1 MSSKNE
7 IYKNIVSLS
16 DDEFQ
21 RTISSSPFV
30 VVDFWNGG
38 CMPCRVMLPVMDE
51 LAKQHPDVLFCEV
64 NTNRSVKVATDLN
77 VLMVPTF
84 ILFKQGKRV
93 ARISGAK
100 PIEIF
105 EEELQRYFFSKGP
118 QEPGPYD
125 DNELAQ

>member
-1 MSSKNE
+1 M
-7 IYKNIVSLS
+7 SLS
-16 DDEFQ
+16 DDDFQ
-21 RTISSSPFV
+21 QTISSSRFT

-51 LAKQHPDVLFCEV
+51 LAKRHPDVLFCEV
-64 NTNRSVKVATDLN
+64 NTNKSVKLATELN

-84 ILFKQGKRV
+84 VLFRDGKRV

-105 EEELQRYFFSKGP
+105 EEELQRYFFSQGT
-118 QEPGPYD
+118 QEPGPYED
-125 DNELAQ
+125 KE